1 MKYSFLK
8 YGILILIL
16 FAQQVKSFSIINL
29 PDTTVTDK
37 NKIIENDSLFV
48 AHNFADIILSKEKIN
63 KTDYRNFSDYFLNAP
78 FGYVRDF
85 GMLGQQNNFSVFGSG
100 VNNLSVLID
109 GVSFNSPISNNFDS
123 FLFSTENF
131 NKLEI
136 YSLAKGFVFNTH
148 NNLVSIDIVP
158 EKRTNNF
165 AYSRLRYYQ
174 APLGE
179 SNINAIFSI
188 NPFKK
193 LNAEFEIT
201 NFSADYRYKNSEFGS
216 WGINGKLSYTL
227 DQSHLLSAS
236 VKHYKS
242 TTQLNGG
249 VDYDSILI
257 NYAPQFADDILYSR
271 FQAPVMFGDR
281 YQKSTD
287 NYYDLKIISNFS
299 KHWNSQLTFYHRS
312 SLLEYRQNEKSAANQ
327 LMFDNREKLFGV
339 NLTQRINTELI
350 AAVIIS
356 SFEYGE
362 YDLQAYSLNNNQ
374 SRFSLGGIVKLN
386 FIEDYFAPEIS
397 AKILSVKD
405 KWYKA
410 YGVSN
415 SIKLN
420 SNVKL
425 YGGVSFVEKPFTV
438 LEKALSVFSINEQE
452 QTFSNIEGSIIFSND
467 IFRINGGVFYQSINN
482 SLIPFISITNRKYLT
497 GGYASHSDITL
508 RGASLQFEIHHWKI
522 LFSSST
528 SFYSNKS
535 DDFQLPQFSS
545 NGGLYY
551 VDTLFNK
558 NLKIKAGINYYLF
571 GERSFTLTDF
581 ASGIS
586 SSRIYKAGGDLGALN
601 YSNLPTDYQFDL
613 FVAANIQDAAT
624 IYVAFENLLDRT
636 YYVVPYFPKQPRG
649 LRIGVA
655 WEFLD

>member
-1 MKYSFLK
+1 M
-8 YGILILIL
+8 
-16 FAQQVKSFSIINL
+16 
-29 PDTTVTDK
+29 
-37 NKIIENDSLFV
+37 
-48 AHNFADIILSKEKIN
+48 
-63 KTDYRNFSDYFLNAP
+63 
-78 FGYVRDF
+78 
-85 GMLGQQNNFSVFGSG
+85 
-100 VNNLSVLID
+100 
-109 GVSFNSPISNNFDS
+109 FD
-123 FLFSTENF
+123 E
-131 NKLEI
+131 
-136 YSLAKGFVFNTH
+136 
-148 NNLVSIDIVP
+148 
-158 EKRTNNF
+158 
-165 AYSRLRYYQ
+165 
-174 APLGE
+174 
-179 SNINAIFSI
+179 
-188 NPFKK
+188 
-193 LNAEFEIT
+193 
-201 NFSADYRYKNSEFGS
+201 
-216 WGINGKLSYTL
+216 
-227 DQSHLLSAS
+227 
-236 VKHYKS
+236 
-242 TTQLNGG
+242 
-249 VDYDSILI
+249 
-257 NYAPQFADDILYSR
+257 
-271 FQAPVMFGDR
+271 R

-327 LMFDNREKLFGV
+327 LVFDNKEKLFGI
-339 NLTQRINTELI
+339 NLTQRINTGLI
-350 AAVIIS
+350 AAVILS
-356 SFEYGE
+356 SFEYDE

-374 SRFSLGGIVKLN
+374 SLFSLGGVVKFN
-386 FIEDYFAPEIS
+386 FIEDYFTPELS

-415 SIKLN
+415 SIKIN

-425 YGGVSFVEKPFTV
+425 YGGVSLVEKPFTV
-438 LEKALSVFSINEQE
+438 LEKALSVSSINEQE
-452 QTFSNIEGSIIFSND
+452 QTSSNIEGSVIFSND
-467 IFRINGGVFYQSINN
+467 IFRINGGVFYQSIKN

-522 LFSSST
+522 LLNSST

-586 SSRIYKAGGDLGALN
+586 SSRIYRAGGDFGTLN